1 MDAPFSQGKAAAGA
15 RWTAFRLL
23 QRVEQTGAL
32 DDAAVDSSL
41 RALGDPRER
50 SLAFELVYGV
60 LRRRGTLDWRLNK
73 LSKRPVERLPVP
85 VATVLRLG
93 AYQLLYLDRIPPSAA
108 VNESVSLVKS
118 LKSLRGGEWSGY
130 VNAVLR
136 ALLREPAPPWPDP
149 ADDPVAALSVRYSSP
164 AWLVQRW
171 IERYGTQRARHVCE
185 AAASTPPLTIRANTL
200 RVTRDAL
207 RERLAQA
214 GVAAQPTP
222 ISPVGLTVD
231 TQGSIGDL
239 PWFKDGGFYVED
251 EAAQLVP
258 PLLDPQPGERILDAC
273 TAPGG
278 KATHLAAL
286 MRNEGEIIAVDLKA
300 ARLRLLEENCARLG
314 VSIVTPVEMD
324 AARLGDVKAA
334 SSSSTWFETPFD
346 RILVDAPCSG
356 LGVLRR
362 HPEGKWQKSGAQ
374 LQRHHARQLAI
385 LHGTSR
391 LLRPGGVIVY
401 STCSTE
407 PDENESVIE
416 QFCADRAEF
425 TREAV
430 TSWLPPSGRNLV
442 TAHGDFSSMISIA
455 SMDGFFAARL
465 RKAS

>member
-1 MDAPFSQGKAAAGA
+1 MPASPAAGA

-23 QRVEQTGAL
+23 QHVEQTGSL
-32 DDAAVDSSL
+32 DDYVVNSSLKALVDS
-41 RALGDPRER
+41 RER

-73 LSKRPVERLPVP
+73 VSKRPMERLPLP

-93 AYQLLYLDRIPPSAA
+93 AYQLLHLDRIPPSAA
-108 VNESVSLVKS
+108 VNESVSLIKS
-118 LKSLRGGEWSGY
+118 LQDGDWSGY

-136 ALLREPAPPWPDP
+136 SLLREPAPPWPDP
-149 ADDPVAALSVRYSSP
+149 ADDPVAALSIRYSSP
-164 AWLVQRW
+164 TWLVQRW
-171 IERYGTQRARHVCE
+171 VERFGTSQAEDVCR
-185 AAASTPPLTIRANTL
+185 AASAMPPLTIRANTL

-207 RERLAQA
+207 HECLAQT
-214 GVAAQPTP
+214 GVANHPTP
-222 ISPVGLTVD
+222 ISPVGLTLEF
-231 TQGSIGDL
+231 QGSITEL
-239 PWFKDGGFYVED
+239 PFFREGWFYVED

-273 TAPGG
+273 AAPGG
-278 KATHLAAL
+278 KATQLAAL
-286 MRNEGEIIAVDLKA
+286 MRNTGDIVAVDLKA

-314 VSIVTPVEMD
+314 VSIVTPVAMD
-324 AARLGDVKAA
+324 AARLGDPGAPP
-334 SSSSTWFETPFD
+334 SSSKLLEAPFD

-362 HPEGKWQKSGAQ
+362 HPEGKWQKRSAQ
-374 LQRHHARQLAI
+374 LQAHQARQSAI
-385 LHGTSR
+385 LRETSR

-407 PDENESVIE
+407 PDENERVIE
-416 QFCADRAEF
+416 DFCADHADF
-425 TREAV
+425 SREAV
-430 TSWLPPSGRNLV
+430 TPWLPLSGRNLV
-442 TAHGDFSSMISIA
+442 TAHGDFSTMISIA